1 MAFKP
6 AAGARKRPNQV
17 TGQTPL
23 GEVSVAKRA
32 AAGVRR
38 GRLGDLA
45 PQASLTDQ
53 LRGLTNDEIRA
64 AYKSALGRS
73 VSDRQ
78 IRRYRSGETT
88 PHKSVA
94 DLVGRRWEV
103 KQNGG
108 VAAAAAKFG
117 RAPSS
122 IRDWQ
127 SGRTKH
133 LKKDASQRA
142 HEADL
147 DRRMTAS
154 GIDPARPP
162 KISFTADVHGRTAGK
177 DYDYRTQKQFWYG
190 PGGKDREPM
199 DEGTVRALAHASLDG
214 DAVTV
219 NAILEKHASE
229 KYALW
234 DDYDNKTGMH
244 FDRLKGLKIEW
255 DSDDGNQPPA
265 APSTGDGAAPTPSR
279 TKRLRRKK

>member
-38 GRLGDLA
+38 GRIGELA
-45 PQASLTDQ
+45 PTATLIDQ
-53 LRGLTNDEIRA
+53 LRGLKNDEIRA
-64 AYKSALGRS
+64 AYRAAFGRDI
-73 VSDRQ
+73 SDRQ

-88 PHKSVA
+88 PHKSVV
-94 DLVGRRWEV
+94 DLVGRRWEI
-103 KQNGG
+103 KQAGG
-108 VAAAAAKFG
+108 VNAAATKFG
-117 RAPSS
+117 RAPST

-133 LKKDASQRA
+133 LKKDAAQRA
-142 HEADL
+142 HEAEL
-147 DRRMTAS
+147 DRRMKAS
-154 GIDPARPP
+154 GIDPSRPP
-162 KISFTADVHGRTAGK
+162 KISFTADVHGRTEGK
-177 DYDYRTQKQFWYG
+177 DYDFRTKKQFWYG

-199 DEGTVRALAHASLDG
+199 DEDTVRALAHASLDG
-214 DAVTV
+214 DAVTM

-229 KYALW
+229 HYALF

-244 FDRLKGLKIEW
+244 FDRLNGLKVEW
-255 DSDDGNQPPA
+255 DKDDDGKDQGTT
-265 APSTGDGAAPTPSR
+265 APRAGGTDGTNR
-279 TKRLRRKK
+279 RKKRLRKK